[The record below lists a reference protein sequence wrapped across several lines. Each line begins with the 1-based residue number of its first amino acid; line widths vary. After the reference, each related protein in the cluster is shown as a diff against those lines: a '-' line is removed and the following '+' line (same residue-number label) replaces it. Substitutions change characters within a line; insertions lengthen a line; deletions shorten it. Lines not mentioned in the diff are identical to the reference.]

1 MDTQNF
7 WADTFGGV
15 SKAIP
20 QGRPGGLAGRVA
32 ATIIGLQA
40 LVCAVLAVAFPLL
53 AAADAGLSTAS
64 HLMFSVFTGLF
75 AVGLGLVARG
85 LWRGVSWSRTASLAW
100 LVVLVPVGLSLV
112 QSGWTLA
119 GALTLLSAVI
129 AIVAV
134 ADESRRA
141 KSFSQP

>member
-1 MDTQNF
+1 M
-7 WADTFGGV
+7 
-15 SKAIP
+15 
-20 QGRPGGLAGRVA
+20 AGRVA

>member
-1 MDTQNF
+1 M
-7 WADTFGGV
+7 

>member
-7 WADTFGGV
+7 WADTFVGV

>member
-1 MDTQNF
+1 M
-7 WADTFGGV
+7 
-15 SKAIP
+15 
-20 QGRPGGLAGRVA
+20 
-32 ATIIGLQA
+32 
-40 LVCAVLAVAFPLL
+40 LAVVFPLL

-64 HLMFSVFTGLF
+64 HIMFSVFTGLF

-112 QSGWTLA
+112 QSGWALA
-119 GALTLLSAVI
+119 GALILLSAGV

-134 ADESRRA
+134 AEESRRGR
-141 KSFSQP
+141 SFSRP